1 LKETQNNPTIK
12 LYGANRC
19 DKTQFY
25 IKILNENKLP
35 YEFLD
40 VDINKDHAE
49 ELRGLYLNRKLNFP
63 TLTIGSKK
71 LRNPQ
76 IKELEKWLTKLI
88 PNH

>member
-1 LKETQNNPTIK
+1 MKETQNNPTIK

-25 IKILNENKLP
+25 IHFLNETELP

-40 VDINKDHAE
+40 VEINKDHAE

-88 PNH
+88 PKH

>member
-1 LKETQNNPTIK
+1 MKDIQNNPTIK

-25 IKILNENKLP
+25 IHFLNETELP

-40 VDINKDHAE
+40 VEINKDHAE
-49 ELRGLYLNRKLNFP
+49 ELRGLYTHRKLNFP

-71 LRNPQ
+71 LRNPPT
-76 IKELEKWLTKLI
+76 KELKKWLIKLVT
-88 PNH
+88 NH